1 MMLPDSGPTNASYLS
16 VEIQNELI
24 SILAFLIHDD
34 INLQTT
40 VALGLISYN
49 SQIMTQTVSLALNLN
64 ISVIIIII
72 CRGLCLST
80 VLDQRLNEKYTLCC
94 N

>member
-49 SQIMTQTVSLALNLN
+49 SQIMT
-64 ISVIIIII
+64 
-72 CRGLCLST
+72 
-80 VLDQRLNEKYTLCC
+80 
-94 N
+94 